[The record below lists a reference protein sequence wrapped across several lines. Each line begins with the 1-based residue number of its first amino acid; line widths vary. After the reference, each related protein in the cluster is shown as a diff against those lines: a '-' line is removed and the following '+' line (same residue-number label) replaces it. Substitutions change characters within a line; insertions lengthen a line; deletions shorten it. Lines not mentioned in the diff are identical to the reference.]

1 MTKTT
6 LIRGSLLGLS
16 HGFGAILRLRSA
28 LLLALLCLSLYPLTL
43 SAQLSKEEL
52 KRMQR
57 LRPSYPFD
65 RSGDYRILDAWA
77 IKAAQDTTATKPPK
91 WWQDAILG
99 KVIDLSRGWSLGFDG
114 LVNLYLGKEPYEG
127 HLLGYEVYAM
137 KELGLGSKLIFRSQH
152 TIGLKSRRYLTNQRL
167 LYFYASQKGGLAILD
182 AGRTIDNTAHIAN
195 DEAFA
200 EHFLTPLGTNGSP
213 TDYLKDYISLR
224 NSLYISP
231 KFSTDI
237 LALYEDR
244 RPQDIA
250 LGMSHR
256 LLMGEV
262 RLSYDFATRDTP
274 DATFPTAEQLPRG
287 RFAPEL
293 SLAYRVAIDPT
304 AGGSSIAYTKS
315 QTLSLGIRSSYAFD
329 DYRRLSWA
337 IVGEHIIKPG
347 LSTQDALVL
356 PHGSALGRDLI
367 DNTWSTGR
375 HLRLQEGSW
384 IWGRVNYGGGRL
396 ALAHIALLKRWGI
409 DEQLHL
415 RALLERGGRTWL
427 EAGYSLGLG
436 RMARVGLFYG
446 TDYQDSHEFRARLSL
461 PLLYLTGRVSN
472 RY

>member
-1 MTKTT
+1 MTHTAITKASTAH
-6 LIRGSLLGLS
+6 ILGGL
-16 HGFGAILRLRSA
+16 GAIRVLRATVL
-28 LLLALLCLSLYPLTL
+28 LTLLALCLSPARL

-65 RSGDYRILDAWA
+65 RSGDYRLLDAWA
-77 IKAAQDTTATKPPK
+77 IKAAQDTTATKPPQ
-91 WWQDAILG
+91 WWQDALLG
-99 KVIDLSRGWSLGFDG
+99 KIVDLGKGWSLGFDG
-114 LVNLYLGKEPYEG
+114 LVNLYLGKQSYAG
-127 HLLGYEVYAM
+127 HMLGYEVFAT
-137 KELGLGSKLIFRSQH
+137 KELRQGHRLVIRSQH
-152 TIGLKSRRYLTNQRL
+152 TLGLRSKDYQTNQRM
-167 LYFYASQKGGLAILD
+167 LYYYAPSKAGLAVLD
-182 AGRTIDNTAHIAN
+182 VGRTTDNTAHVAN

-224 NSLYISP
+224 NSVYISP
-231 KFSTDI
+231 KLSTDI

-250 LGMSHR
+250 LGMRHR
-256 LLMGEV
+256 LLMGEI

-347 LSTQDALVL
+347 LSAQDALVL

-396 ALAHIALLKRWGI
+396 ALAHIAPLKRWGV

-436 RMARVGLFYG
+436 RMARLGFFYG
-446 TDYQDSHEFRARLSL
+446 TDYQKSNEFRVRLSL
-461 PLLYLTGRVSN
+461 PLLLLTGRTST